1 VLKLHP
7 WQKAKGLWKMA
18 CPTRHH
24 HARLDWAL
32 PRRIAIRDTQVQ
44 IILHFEK
51 KTGLLIHSASKTSS
65 QKLGLLESQLP
76 NVVGV
81 QAMRG
86 EPKAPKNC
94 SGPRVQVLCI

>member
-1 VLKLHP
+1 MLKLHP

-51 KTGLLIHSASKTSS
+51 KTGLLIHS
-65 QKLGLLESQLP
+65 QKLGLLGSQLP
-76 NVVGV
+76 NAVGV

-86 EPKAPKNC
+86 EQKAPKIC
-94 SGPRVQVLCI
+94 LGSRVQVLCI